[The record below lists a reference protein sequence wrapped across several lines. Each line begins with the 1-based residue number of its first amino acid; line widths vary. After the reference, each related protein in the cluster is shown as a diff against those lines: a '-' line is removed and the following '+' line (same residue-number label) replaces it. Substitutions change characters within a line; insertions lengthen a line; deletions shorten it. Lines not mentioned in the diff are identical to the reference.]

1 MAFIISKAQ
10 SSLSEVQSNGR
21 LNHEKDGKDSSESP
35 DTGSHITSE
44 LYLRSSSKSLD
55 KDVVLR
61 RLRQHKSLNKI
72 KGAFQALLSSSS
84 EHANYADSVQQQKWV
99 DQNDNFSS
107 P

>member
-1 MAFIISKAQ
+1 MDFIISEAQ
-10 SSLSEVQSNGR
+10 PSLSEVESRVN
-21 LNHEKDGKDSSESP
+21 LNHTKDGKDSSETP
-35 DTGSHITSE
+35 GTGRHITSE

-61 RLRQHKSLNKI
+61 RIRHHKNLNRVR
-72 KGAFQALLSSSS
+72 GALQALLSSS
-84 EHANYADSVQQQKWV
+84 EHANYADPVQQHKWV